1 MAFTVQNP
9 NPPNSQLITRGK
21 PTNLGTLG
29 ANNQAVQFFVS
40 NLRDAPNGTDAL
52 TITVNP
58 TGALAGGT
66 FQLEGSID
74 GGLSWFSIIP
84 SAAAAGTNNSTA
96 IIGITAPVPADTA
109 AIAAFCYN
117 ITGLSGAT
125 IFRFGLTAFTSG
137 SGAVWA
143 YTP

>member
-9 NPPNSQLITRGK
+9 NPPNSQLLTRGLPK
-21 PTNLGTLG
+21 NLGTLS
-29 ANNQAVQFFVS
+29 ANNQAVQFLVS

-52 TITVNP
+52 TISVNP
-58 TGALAGGT
+58 TGALVAAT
-66 FQLEGSID
+66 FALEGSID
-74 GGLSWFSIIP
+74 GGLSWFNIIP
-84 SAAAAGTNNSTA
+84 SGATAGTNNSTA
-96 IIGITAPVPADTA
+96 IVGTA
-109 AIAAFCYN
+109 AAPDTNVIFAATYN

-125 IFRFGLTAFTSG
+125 IFRFGNTAFTSG